1 MTAAA
6 LFVLLAVQPALPGG
20 LRGQVRSGSLEVRGA
35 IVYLI
40 PERPDSSPASP
51 DTAWIDQREIS
62 FVPRVLV
69 VSPGT
74 TVLFR
79 NSDPIL
85 HNVFSP
91 AGAGAG
97 FDLGTYPS
105 PGARAQHFAAPG
117 AYVILCHVHPEM
129 VAFVVVVPT
138 PYRAVVDPEGFFG
151 IANVPSGRYHL
162 HVWRRGAEP
171 LEQEIHIV
179 PGRLLEL
186 ALELVPARRR
196 KK

>member
-1 MTAAA
+1 MTPAVA
-6 LFVLLAVQPALPGG
+6 LALLLVQPALPGG
-20 LRGQVRSGSLEVRGA
+20 LKGQVRSASLEVSGA
-35 IVYLI
+35 VVYLI

-62 FVPRVLV
+62 FIPRVSV

-91 AGAGAG
+91 PGTGAG

-138 PYRAVVDPEGFFG
+138 PYRAVVDAEGFFR
-151 IANVPSGRYHL
+151 ISNVPSGRYQL
-162 HVWRRGAEP
+162 HVWRRGAGP

-179 PGRLLEL
+179 PGRVLEL
-186 ALELVPARRR
+186 ALELVPGRRR
-196 KK
+196 KE

>member
-1 MTAAA
+1 MTPVAFLA
-6 LFVLLAVQPALPGG
+6 LLVVQPALPGG
-20 LRGQVRSGSLEVRGA
+20 LKGQVRSASLEVRGA
-35 IVYLI
+35 VAYLI
-40 PERPDSSPASP
+40 PERSDSFPAAP
-51 DTAWIDQREIS
+51 DTAGIDQREIS

-91 AGAGAG
+91 SGAGAG
-97 FDLGTYPS
+97 FNLGTYPS
-105 PGARAQHFAAPG
+105 PSARAHRFAIPG

-138 PYRAVVDPEGFFG
+138 PYRAIADAEGFFA
-151 IANVPSGRYHL
+151 ISTVPPGQYRL
-162 HVWRRGAEP
+162 HVWRRGAAP
-171 LEQEIHIV
+171 LEQEVHII
-179 PGRLLEL
+179 PGRMLEL
-186 ALELVPARRR
+186 TLELVPARRR
-196 KK
+196 RE